1 MKDSKQSPVE
11 RIFEQF
17 NLLSDAEFKS
27 WMLNQLDNLH
37 EAERKILIE
46 EYTKGKKDG
55 KRLTTTSTLVRGK

>member
-27 WMLNQLDNLH
+27 WMLNQHDNLLKM
-37 EAERKILIE
+37 ETSMLTE
-46 EYTKGKKDG
+46 EYMKGKKEG
-55 KRLTTTSTLVRGK
+55 KKLSTTSTLLRR